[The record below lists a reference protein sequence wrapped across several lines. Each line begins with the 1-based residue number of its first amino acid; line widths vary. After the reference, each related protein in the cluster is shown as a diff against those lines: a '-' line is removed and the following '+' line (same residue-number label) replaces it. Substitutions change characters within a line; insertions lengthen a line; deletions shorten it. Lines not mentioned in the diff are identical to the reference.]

1 MGCRRSL
8 LVSLVAAG
16 LLLIGCGTA
25 ADDQAA
31 SSGPATPSPTSV
43 TRSVVPLPDGPI
55 VVGSAYFAESRMVA
69 EIYAPV
75 LEEAGLTVER
85 DYGIGAR
92 ELYLA
97 ELDSGDVD
105 IVPEYIGSLTEN
117 LNRIAS
123 GPDARERATGDVE
136 ATMAALRHLLAPYG
150 GVVTDPSAAE
160 NQNAFA
166 VRADY
171 AGGHDLQAISDL
183 ATLNGTTVG
192 GGPVTCQ
199 TNPKCLP
206 GLQETYGM
214 EFKRLVRLDTAG
226 PRTLDALKDGTIDVG
241 LVFSSDGT
249 VAKRGFVVLEDD
261 KELLVAEN
269 VTALMTA
276 RTAAPEVIAALDAA
290 NAELATPALRGMN
303 RRVQLQGLPARFVAA
318 SWAADAGLV
327 PAEVVPPRPTPTP
340 VAEPEAESL
349 VAPPPAESPGFDRNM
364 GEPSATARFLDWDAL
379 AACESGGI
387 PTIISS
393 NGLCHGL
400 HQFSVSTWQA
410 VGGSGAASSAS
421 AEEQR
426 YRAQILY
433 DVAGRGSWPSCGVNL

>member
-1 MGCRRSL
+1 MGFRRDL

-16 LLLIGCGTA
+16 LLLTGCGTA

-31 SSGPATPSPTSV
+31 SSGPATPSPPQASP
-43 TRSVVPLPDGPI
+43 SGVPSPDGPI
-55 VVGSAYFAESRMVA
+55 VVGSANFPESRMIA
-69 EIYAPV
+69 EIYALV
-75 LEEAGLTVER
+75 LEDAGLTVER

-97 ELDSGDVD
+97 ELDSGEVD
-105 IVPEYIGSLTEN
+105 LVPEYIGSLTEN
-117 LNRIAS
+117 LNRIAN
-123 GPDARERATGDVE
+123 GEDAPERATGDVE
-136 ATMAALRHLLAPYG
+136 ATMAALRDLLAPYG

-171 AGGHDLQAISDL
+171 ADEHDLTTVSDL
-183 ATLNGTTVG
+183 ATLNGTMVG
-192 GGPVTCQ
+192 GGPVTCE

-206 GLQETYGM
+206 GLQETYGL
-214 EFKRLVRLDTAG
+214 EFKSLVRLDTAG
-226 PRTLDALKDGTIDVG
+226 PRTLDALEDGTIDVG

-261 KELLVAEN
+261 KQLQVAEN

-276 RTAAPEVIAALDAA
+276 RTAAPEVTAALDAA
-290 NAELATPALRGMN
+290 NAELTTQALRGMN
-303 RRVQLQGLPARFVAA
+303 RRVKHQGLPAGFVAA

-327 PAEVVPPRPTPTP
+327 PADVVPPRPTPTP
-340 VAEPEAESL
+340 VAEPEAEAL
-349 VAPPPAESPGFDRNM
+349 AAPPPPESPGFDRNM
-364 GEPSATARFLDWDAL
+364 GEPSATAQSVNWDAL
-379 AACESGGI
+379 AACESGGS
-387 PTIISS
+387 PTIISG
-393 NGLCHGL
+393 NGLYHGL
-400 HQFSVSTWQA
+400 YQFSVSTWQA

-421 AEEQR
+421 PEEQR

-433 DVAGRGSWPSCGVNL
+433 DLVGPGSWPSCGVNL